1 VLPVVGAHGGAS
13 PVAAGGALQGEESSG
28 VGDEISRVSHIFAWN
43 WHEAKLPEVENG
55 LNPTTNFQGSDKQAG
70 V

>member
-1 VLPVVGAHGGAS
+1 VPLPSLLVVRCRVRS
-13 PVAAGGALQGEESSG
+13 LSG
-28 VGDEISRVSHIFAWN
+28 VGDKISRVSHIFAWN